1 MKRFALGVYVRVM
14 FILTL
19 GVAFSVQFAPAS
31 WAQQNSGAGQA
42 SAAASR
48 PSAGTSQ
55 PHPGASASTSTQNAA
70 DAPASKEDIE
80 RYLTAMDTPEMMK
93 NVMAA
98 MTQQMH
104 KIVHEQAQKQPN
116 LPVDFEA
123 RTDKMLDDMFKD
135 FPVQELIDVMVP
147 VYQKHL
153 TKGDV
158 DGLVAFYTSP
168 TGKKV
173 LKEMPAM
180 MQESM
185 QAASGVAQKLMAE
198 ANERVKIQ
206 IAEET
211 KKDDAGA
218 KKDAAPA
225 ASAPAPTPN

>member
-19 GVAFSVQFAPAS
+19 GVAFSVQFTPAS

-42 SAAASR
+42 SAAAS
-48 PSAGTSQ
+48 Q
-55 PHPGASASTSTQNAA
+55 PNAGASPSNAASAQNAT
-70 DAPASKEDIE
+70 DLNAPASKEDIE

-116 LPVDFEA
+116 LPADFEA

-225 ASAPAPTPN
+225 ATAPAPTPN

>member
-1 MKRFALGVYVRVM
+1 
-14 FILTL
+14 
-19 GVAFSVQFAPAS
+19 
-31 WAQQNSGAGQA
+31 
-42 SAAASR
+42 
-48 PSAGTSQ
+48 
-55 PHPGASASTSTQNAA
+55 
-70 DAPASKEDIE
+70 
-80 RYLTAMDTPEMMK
+80 MMK

-116 LPVDFEA
+116 LPADFEA

-225 ASAPAPTPN
+225 ATAPAPTPN